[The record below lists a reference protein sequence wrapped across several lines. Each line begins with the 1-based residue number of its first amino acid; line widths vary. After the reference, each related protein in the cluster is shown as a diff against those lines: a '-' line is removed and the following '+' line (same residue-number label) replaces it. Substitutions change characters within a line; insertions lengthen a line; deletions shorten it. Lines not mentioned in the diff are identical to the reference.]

1 MIYDLGYYIFHT
13 YIPTC
18 LIVIMSW
25 ISFWIKPEAVPARV
39 TLCVTSLLT
48 LSTQHAQSQKS
59 LPPVSYIKAID
70 YFMSACTLF
79 VFASLME
86 YAVVN
91 IFMADIDVQ
100 ERYHTFMNMST
111 HHFTHQNTHQLNHPH
126 QNQNTRSS
134 SASSAIGT
142 ATATASTG
150 TASAE
155 ANSARNAIPTTTYKV
170 SQIIFKHA
178 IYKHL
183 NPFINI

>member
-1 MIYDLGYYIFHT
+1 MIYGLGYYIFHT